1 MCDDAL
7 NQDDDDDAAVV
18 VVLRILQNLKECPHC
33 LQSTKGK
40 IIILKCVKNRRAGS
54 IHQLLILEEVIMSRN
69 TYMTSDHVHCPLTW
83 HLPIVFI

>member
-7 NQDDDDDAAVV
+7 NQDDDDDDDAAV

-40 IIILKCVKNRRAGS
+40 IIIILKCVKNRRAGS
-54 IHQLLILEEVIMSRN
+54 IHQLLILEEVIMSSN
-69 TYMTSDHVHCPLTW
+69 TYMTRPVTMS
-83 HLPIVFI
+83 IVP